1 MCVCVCVSQYS
12 PLGCLIWWQGSNKNE
27 DRIVNIVSFHMLCEG
42 EGSLNSSILVVTRLY
57 S

>member
-1 MCVCVCVSQYS
+1 MCVCA
-12 PLGCLIWWQGSNKNE
+12 PLGCLIWWQGSNKNA